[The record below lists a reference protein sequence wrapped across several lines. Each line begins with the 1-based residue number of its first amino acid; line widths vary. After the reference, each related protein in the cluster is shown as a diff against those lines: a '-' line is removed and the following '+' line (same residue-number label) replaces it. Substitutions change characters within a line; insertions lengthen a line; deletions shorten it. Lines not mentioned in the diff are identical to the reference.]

1 MVLLM
6 LSQIWMSSSMLL
18 ADVLGVERDLVRF
31 AILGAGLVSLL
42 LIAAFE
48 LLMLVMRSLLM
59 QAIEQ
64 RDELAAVI

>member
-6 LSQIWMSSSMLL
+6 LSQIWMSPSMLL